1 MEQAEAKNEDEEE
14 AEAEAM
20 QETELGKLG
29 ISTGLSRDKTR
40 ALRGRCD
47 NKTSS
52 ECCL

>member
-1 MEQAEAKNEDEEE
+1 MEQAEAKDEGE
-14 AEAEAM
+14 AEEM
-20 QETELGKLG
+20 QETELGKRG

>member
-1 MEQAEAKNEDEEE
+1 MEQAEAKDEEE
-14 AEAEAM
+14 AEAEEM

-47 NKTSS
+47 KTSS

>member
-1 MEQAEAKNEDEEE
+1 MEQAEAKDEE
-14 AEAEAM
+14 EAEAM